1 MLRTQSL
8 SWAESV
14 RIALEAEGIAARV
27 LDQNSFGVHGMFIQV
42 RVAVLNDDQLPR
54 ARAIL
59 AALRPPAGPTPPS
72 WRWQKRGLQVVGLG
86 FVLMVIA
93 AGMFDREEPVPV
105 IYVYGAAGASALAFV
120 VGFLLIALG
129 PRADKER
136 RL

>member
-1 MLRTQSL
+1 
-8 SWAESV
+8 
-14 RIALEAEGIAARV
+14 
-27 LDQNSFGVHGMFIQV
+27 
-42 RVAVLNDDQLPR
+42 
-54 ARAIL
+54 
-59 AALRPPAGPTPPS
+59 
-72 WRWQKRGLQVVGLG
+72 
-86 FVLMVIA
+86 MVIA